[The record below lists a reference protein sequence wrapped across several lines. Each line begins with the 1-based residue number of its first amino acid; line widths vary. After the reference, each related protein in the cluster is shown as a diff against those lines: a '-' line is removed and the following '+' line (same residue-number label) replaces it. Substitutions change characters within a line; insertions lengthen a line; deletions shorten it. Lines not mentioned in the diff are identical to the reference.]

1 MPHRGLDV
9 WNDWGYSSALRTWLA
24 AGPHTITLAYTP
36 VDRNMNG
43 AVNTALV
50 DHLRLTRLADP

>member
-1 MPHRGLDV
+1 VVSL
-9 WNDWGYSSALRTWLA
+9 SAGT
-24 AGPHTITLAYTP
+24 HTLTMAYTP

-50 DHLRLTRLADP
+50 DHLRVTRRDE